1 MPAGDNSRIQTMFHQ
16 QTDRVKFIRN
26 LIKTSQMCKIK
37 TRNTKSVQA
46 PLHQIKKKKKKR
58 TTSISY
64 YFLFK
69 NSMGYFLQLENSKCS

>member
-46 PLHQIKKKKKKR
+46 PLHQIKKKKRELLPFLIISCLR
-58 TTSISY
+58 TAWAIFYS
-64 YFLFK
+64 
-69 NSMGYFLQLENSKCS
+69 